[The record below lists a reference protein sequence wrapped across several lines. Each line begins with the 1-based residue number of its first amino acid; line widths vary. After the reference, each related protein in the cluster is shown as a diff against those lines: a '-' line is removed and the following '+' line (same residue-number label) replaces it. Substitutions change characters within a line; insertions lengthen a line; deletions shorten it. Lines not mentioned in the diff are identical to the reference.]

1 MNELATFL
9 ASLMSI
15 VFILFLLLWRFRA
28 YRTDA
33 FRQIMFQLRD
43 ELFDEARKGT
53 INFDDDAYIMLRS
66 AINNFIRFGHKLNLI
81 QVILLHITLK
91 AENYTSEPF
100 LEKLKKNC
108 ADEQEEIII
117 SYYMRMND
125 HIIEHLILSS
135 YILLLIMSI
144 TFMLVVPILPLLAAK
159 KQIEKLENY
168 FIGVI
173 DKLDLEK
180 FENMPA

>member
-1 MNELATFL
+1 MSELTTFL
-9 ASLMSI
+9 VSLISI
-15 VFILFLLLWRFRA
+15 AFILFLLLWRYRD

-53 INFDDDAYIMLRS
+53 INFDDDAYVMLRS
-66 AINNFIRFGHKLNLI
+66 AINGFIRFGHKLNLM
-81 QVILLHITLK
+81 QVMLLHITLK
-91 AENYTSEPF
+91 ENDVSEPF
-100 LEKLKKNC
+100 SERLKKNC
-108 ADEQEEIII
+108 TDEQKEIII
-117 SYYMRMND
+117 SYYTRMND

-144 TFMLVVPILPLLAAK
+144 TFMLVIPILPLLAAK
-159 KQIEKLENY
+159 KQIEKLANY
-168 FIGVI
+168 FISLI

>member
-1 MNELATFL
+1 MNELAAFL
-9 ASLMSI
+9 ISLISI
-15 VFILFLLLWRFRA
+15 MFILFLLLWRYRD

-53 INFDDDAYIMLRS
+53 INFDDDAYVMLRS
-66 AINNFIRFGHKLNLI
+66 AINGFIRFGHKLNLM
-81 QVILLHITLK
+81 QVMLLHITLK
-91 AENYTSEPF
+91 ENYVSEPF
-100 LEKLKKNC
+100 SERLKKNC
-108 ADEQEEIII
+108 TDEQKEIII
-117 SYYMRMND
+117 SYYTRMND

-144 TFMLVVPILPLLAAK
+144 TFMLVIPILPLLAAK
-159 KQIEKLENY
+159 KQIEKLANY
-168 FIGVI
+168 FISLI

-180 FENMPA
+180 IENMPA

>member
-1 MNELATFL
+1 MNELVTFL

-66 AINNFIRFGHKLNLI
+66 AINGFIRFGHKLNLM

-91 AENYTSEPF
+91 ENYVNEPF
-100 LEKLKKNC
+100 SERLKKNC
-108 ADEQEEIII
+108 TDEQKEIII
-117 SYYMRMND
+117 SYYTRMSN

-144 TFMLVVPILPLLAAK
+144 TFMLVIPILPLLAAK
-159 KQIEKLENY
+159 KQIEKLANY
-168 FIGVI
+168 FISLI
-173 DKLDLEK
+173 DKLDPEK

>member
-1 MNELATFL
+1 MSELTTFL
-9 ASLMSI
+9 ASLIS
-15 VFILFLLLWRFRA
+15 VAFILFLLLWRYRA

-53 INFDDDAYIMLRS
+53 INFDDDAYVMLRN
-66 AINNFIRFGHKLNLI
+66 AINGFIRFGHKLNLV

-91 AENYTSEPF
+91 DSYVSEPF
-100 LEKLKKNC
+100 SERLEKSC
-108 ADEQEEIII
+108 TDEQKEIII
-117 SYYMRMND
+117 SYYTRLND
-125 HIIEHLILSS
+125 HLIEHLILSS

-144 TFMLVVPILPLLAAK
+144 TFMLAIPILPLLAAK
-159 KQIEKLENY
+159 KQIEKLVNY
-168 FIGVI
+168 FISLI

>member
-1 MNELATFL
+1 MNEVTIFL
-9 ASLMSI
+9 TSLMSM
-15 VFILFLLLWRFRA
+15 VFILILLLWRYRD

-53 INFDDDAYIMLRS
+53 IKFDDDAYVMLRN
-66 AINNFIRFGHKLNLI
+66 AINGFIRFGHKLNLM

-91 AENYTSEPF
+91 TENYISEPF
-100 LEKLKKNC
+100 SERLEKSC
-108 ADEQEEIII
+108 TDEQKKIII
-117 SYYMRMND
+117 SYYTRMND

-144 TFMLVVPILPLLAAK
+144 TFMLAIPILPLLAAK
-159 KQIEKLENY
+159 RQIEKLANY
-168 FIGVI
+168 FVTLI

-180 FENMPA
+180 IENTPA